1 MPSCDLRVFTLIV
14 FDMVILFN
22 TGMETFEK
30 YPNKCMGHMFGG
42 GGRGSD
48 FCVTQNFYH
57 LTQSET
63 MDSEVFPL
71 LWDIVR
77 TVCNV

>member
-1 MPSCDLRVFTLIV
+1 MAIA
-14 FDMVILFN
+14 I
-22 TGMETFEK
+22 
-30 YPNKCMGHMFGG
+30 CMGHMFGG

-77 TVCNV
+77 TVFNV

>member
-22 TGMETFEK
+22 METFEK
-30 YPNKCMGHMFGG
+30 HPNKCMGHMFGG
-42 GGRGSD
+42 GGGGVSD

-57 LTQSET
+57 LTQT

>member
-1 MPSCDLRVFTLIV
+1 
-14 FDMVILFN
+14 
-22 TGMETFEK
+22 
-30 YPNKCMGHMFGG
+30 MGHMFGG

-71 LWDIVR
+71 LLGQYVMFSGHSNMHGSYVWGRGGGGLV
-77 TVCNV
+77 TFV

>member
-1 MPSCDLRVFTLIV
+1 MFS
-14 FDMVILFN
+14 
-22 TGMETFEK
+22 
-30 YPNKCMGHMFGG
+30 GHSNMHGSYVYMFGG
-42 GGRGSD
+42 GGGVSD
-48 FCVTQNFYH
+48 FCVTQNFDH
-57 LTQSET
+57 LTQT